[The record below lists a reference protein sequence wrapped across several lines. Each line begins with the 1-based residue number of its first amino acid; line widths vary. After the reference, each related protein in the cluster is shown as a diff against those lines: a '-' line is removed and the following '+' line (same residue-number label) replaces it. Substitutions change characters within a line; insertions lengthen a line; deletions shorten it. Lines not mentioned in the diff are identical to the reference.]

1 MVIRASF
8 GRQVDGLLTDLA
20 SPHDITRDSA
30 VARLIVIGPRAVQR
44 LIGLG
49 RDRQAAASARIAAL
63 HALEGIGDAS
73 AFDAVSA
80 CLDENDLDV
89 ALAGASALQPLL
101 ESPRGMDAI
110 ERLTTVALDTAR
122 ARQLRL
128 AAIRSFFR
136 LVALRDPAQVSQAAR
151 VLAIPVKRTDR
162 QLVKAL
168 TRAEM
173 EAILAAPDLSQWS
186 GRRDHALLLT
196 LYNSGARVSEITA
209 LEQSQFCFGAQSF
222 LHFHGKGRKER
233 AVPLWT
239 KTARALQSWF
249 RELSGRRANLAF
261 VSARGR
267 RLTRNGVDY
276 ILQQAVERA
285 VNECPS
291 LLDKKIT
298 PHVLRHTTATHLLQ
312 SGVDISVIA
321 LWLGHESIETT
332 HIYLEADLA
341 TKERALNK
349 LAPAGAEV
357 PRFKAKD
364 EVLAFLATL

>member
-1 MVIRASF
+1 MK
-8 GRQVDGLLTDLA
+8 Q
-20 SPHDITRDSA
+20 DSNQ
-30 VARLIVIGPRAVQR
+30 IGPLLQNFFVEYLCNQKRVSPQTIASYRDTFR
-44 LIGLG
+44 LLLEFI
-49 RDRQAAASARIAAL
+49 RDKHKIEPA
-63 HALEGIGDAS
+63 
-73 AFDAVSA
+73 AVSIK
-80 CLDENDLDV
+80 DLDV
-89 ALAGASALQPLL
+89 PVILSFLDHL
-101 ESPRGMDAI
+101 EQSRHNSI
-110 ERLTTVALDTAR
+110 RSR
-122 ARQLRL
+122 NLRL

-168 TRAEM
+168 TRVEM

-209 LEQSQFCFGAQSF
+209 LEQPQFCFGAQSF
-222 LHFHGKGRKER
+222 LSLHGKGRKER

-249 RELSGRRANLAF
+249 RELSGRQTSLAF

-267 RLTRNGVDY
+267 MLTRNGVDY

-291 LLDKKIT
+291 LRDKKIT

-357 PRFKAKD
+357 PRFKARD

>member
-1 MVIRASF
+1 MK
-8 GRQVDGLLTDLA
+8 Q
-20 SPHDITRDSA
+20 DSNQ
-30 VARLIVIGPRAVQR
+30 IGPLLQNFFVEYLCNQKRVSPQTIASYRDTFR
-44 LIGLG
+44 LLLEFI
-49 RDRQAAASARIAAL
+49 RDKHRIEPA
-63 HALEGIGDAS
+63 
-73 AFDAVSA
+73 AVSIK
-80 CLDENDLDV
+80 NLDV
-89 ALAGASALQPLL
+89 EVILSFLDHL
-101 ESPRGMDAI
+101 EQSRHNSI
-110 ERLTTVALDTAR
+110 RSR
-122 ARQLRL
+122 NLRL

-136 LVALRDPAQVSQAAR
+136 LVALRDPAQVSHAAQ

-162 QLVKAL
+162 RLIKAI
-168 TRAEM
+168 TREEM
-173 EAILAAPDLSQWS
+173 EAILSAPDLSQWS

-222 LHFHGKGRKER
+222 LRFQGKGRKER

-239 KTARALQSWF
+239 KTARALQTWF
-249 RELSGRRANLAF
+249 RELSGRETNLAF

-267 RLTRNGVDY
+267 KLTRNGVDY
-276 ILQQAVERA
+276 ILQQAVEQA

-291 LLDKKIT
+291 LRDKKIT
-298 PHVLRHTTATHLLQ
+298 PHVVRHTTATHLLQ

-332 HIYLEADLA
+332 HIYLEADLT

-349 LAPAGAEV
+349 LAPAGVEV
-357 PRFKAKD
+357 PRFKVKD

>member
-1 MVIRASF
+1 MKQNST
-8 GRQVDGLLTDLA
+8 Q
-20 SPHDITRDSA
+20 
-30 VARLIVIGPRAVQR
+30 IGPLLQNFFVDYLCNQKRVSPQTIASYRDTFR
-44 LIGLG
+44 LLLEFI
-49 RDRQAAASARIAAL
+49 RDKHRIEPA
-63 HALEGIGDAS
+63 
-73 AFDAVSA
+73 AVSIK
-80 CLDENDLDV
+80 NLDV
-89 ALAGASALQPLL
+89 EVILSFLDHL
-101 ESPRGMDAI
+101 EQSRHNSI
-110 ERLTTVALDTAR
+110 RSR
-122 ARQLRL
+122 NLRL

-136 LVALRDPAQVSQAAR
+136 LVALRDPAQVSHAAR

-162 QLVKAL
+162 RLIKAI
-168 TRAEM
+168 TREEM
-173 EAILAAPDLSQWS
+173 EAILSAPDLSQWS

-222 LHFHGKGRKER
+222 LRFQGKGRKER

-249 RELSGRRANLAF
+249 RELSGRETNLAF

-267 RLTRNGVDY
+267 KLTRNGVDY
-276 ILQQAVERA
+276 ILQQAVEKA

-291 LLDKKIT
+291 LRDKKIT

-332 HIYLEADLA
+332 HIYLEADLT

>member
-1 MVIRASF
+1 MK
-8 GRQVDGLLTDLA
+8 Q
-20 SPHDITRDSA
+20 DSTQ
-30 VARLIVIGPRAVQR
+30 IGPLLQNFFVEYLCNQKRVSPQTIASYRDTFR
-44 LIGLG
+44 LLLEFI
-49 RDRQAAASARIAAL
+49 RDKHRIEPA
-63 HALEGIGDAS
+63 
-73 AFDAVSA
+73 AVSIK
-80 CLDENDLDV
+80 NLDV
-89 ALAGASALQPLL
+89 EVILSFLDHL
-101 ESPRGMDAI
+101 EQSRHNSI
-110 ERLTTVALDTAR
+110 RSR
-122 ARQLRL
+122 NLRL

-136 LVALRDPAQVSQAAR
+136 LVALRDPAQVSHAAR

-162 QLVKAL
+162 RLIKAI
-168 TRAEM
+168 TREEM
-173 EAILAAPDLSQWS
+173 EAILSAPDLSQWS

-222 LHFHGKGRKER
+222 LRFQGKGRKER

-239 KTARALQSWF
+239 KTARALQTWF
-249 RELSGRRANLAF
+249 RELSGRETNLAF
-261 VSARGR
+261 ISARGR
-267 RLTRNGVDY
+267 KLTRNGVDY

-291 LLDKKIT
+291 LRDKKIT

-332 HIYLEADLA
+332 HIYLEVDLT

>member
-1 MVIRASF
+1 MKQDSNQLGPLLQNFFVEYLCNQKRVSPQTIASYRDTFRLLLEFIR
-8 GRQVDGLLTDLA
+8 DK
-20 SPHDITRDSA
+20 H
-30 VARLIVIGPRAVQR
+30 
-44 LIGLG
+44 
-49 RDRQAAASARIAAL
+49 RIEPA
-63 HALEGIGDAS
+63 
-73 AFDAVSA
+73 AVSIK
-80 CLDENDLDV
+80 NLDV
-89 ALAGASALQPLL
+89 EVILSFLDHL
-101 ESPRGMDAI
+101 EQSRHNSI
-110 ERLTTVALDTAR
+110 RSR
-122 ARQLRL
+122 NLRL

-136 LVALRDPAQVSQAAR
+136 LVALRDPAQVSHAAR

-162 QLVKAL
+162 RLIKAI
-168 TRAEM
+168 TREEM
-173 EAILAAPDLSQWS
+173 EAILSAPDLSQWS

-222 LHFHGKGRKER
+222 LRFQGKGRKER

-239 KTARALQSWF
+239 KTARALQTWF
-249 RELSGRRANLAF
+249 RELSGRETNLAF

-267 RLTRNGVDY
+267 KLTRNGVDY
-276 ILQQAVERA
+276 ILQQAVEQA

-291 LLDKKIT
+291 LRDKKIT

-332 HIYLEADLA
+332 HIYLESDLT

-349 LAPAGAEV
+349 LAPAGVEV

>member
-1 MVIRASF
+1 MK
-8 GRQVDGLLTDLA
+8 Q
-20 SPHDITRDSA
+20 DSNQ
-30 VARLIVIGPRAVQR
+30 IGPLLQNFFVEYLCNQKRVSPQTIASYRDTFR
-44 LIGLG
+44 LLLEFI
-49 RDRQAAASARIAAL
+49 RDKHRIEPA
-63 HALEGIGDAS
+63 
-73 AFDAVSA
+73 AVSIK
-80 CLDENDLDV
+80 NLDV
-89 ALAGASALQPLL
+89 EVILSFLDHL
-101 ESPRGMDAI
+101 EQSRHNSI
-110 ERLTTVALDTAR
+110 RSR
-122 ARQLRL
+122 NLRL

-136 LVALRDPAQVSQAAR
+136 LVALRDPAQVSHAAR

-162 QLVKAL
+162 RLIKAI
-168 TRAEM
+168 TREEM
-173 EAILAAPDLSQWS
+173 EAILSAPDLSQWS

-222 LHFHGKGRKER
+222 LRFQGKGRKER

-239 KTARALQSWF
+239 KTARALQAWF
-249 RELSGRRANLAF
+249 RELSGRETNLAF

-267 RLTRNGVDY
+267 KLTRNGVDY
-276 ILQQAVERA
+276 ILQQAVEQA

-291 LLDKKIT
+291 LRDKKIT
-298 PHVLRHTTATHLLQ
+298 PHVVRHTTATHLLQ

-332 HIYLEADLA
+332 HIYLEADLT

-349 LAPAGAEV
+349 LAPAGVEV

>member
-1 MVIRASF
+1 MKQ
-8 GRQVDGLLTDLA
+8 GTNQ
-20 SPHDITRDSA
+20 
-30 VARLIVIGPRAVQR
+30 IGPLLQNFFVEYLCNQKRVSPQTIASYRDTFR
-44 LIGLG
+44 LLLEFI
-49 RDRQAAASARIAAL
+49 RDKHRIEPA
-63 HALEGIGDAS
+63 
-73 AFDAVSA
+73 AVSIK
-80 CLDENDLDV
+80 DLDV
-89 ALAGASALQPLL
+89 EVILSFLDHL
-101 ESPRGMDAI
+101 EQSRHNSI
-110 ERLTTVALDTAR
+110 RSR
-122 ARQLRL
+122 NLRL

-136 LVALRDPAQVSQAAR
+136 LVALRNPVQVSQAAR

-173 EAILAAPDLSQWS
+173 EAILAAPDLREWS
-186 GRRDHALLLT
+186 GRRDHAMLLT
-196 LYNSGARVSEITA
+196 LYNSGARVSEVMT
-209 LEQSQFCFGAQSF
+209 LEQSQFCFGVQNF
-222 LHFHGKGRKER
+222 LNLHGKGRKER
-233 AVPLWT
+233 VVPLWA
-239 KTARALQSWF
+239 KTARALQAWF
-249 RELSGRRANLAF
+249 RELSGRQTSLAF

-267 RLTRNGVDY
+267 KLTRNGVDY
-276 ILQQAVERA
+276 ILQQAVEQA

-291 LLDKKIT
+291 LSGKKIT